1 MEWIKLN
8 EDDEIEFVAEE
19 VKLVPELQVLRSP
32 GYNKLFPGDNDG
44 RKKLRAKLELKYLYL
59 AYSPKSPYRDYSTT
73 DRIAEARADCKLP
86 ETWKESPEL
95 TSLILKFN
103 KGSLTKTGR
112 LLETVSKFLEK
123 FETHLNTIDLNERS
137 MNGGVVH
144 DPKKILDT
152 LNQLPRLAGTI
163 QELEQQVKYGLISN
177 TKVKGDHELGWSGV
191 NPDAYHQD
199 NNEDNEDE
207 N

>member
-1 MEWIKLN
+1 MEWIKIN
-8 EDDEIEFVAEE
+8 EDDEVEFLADEIR
-19 VKLVPELQVLRSP
+19 LVPEIQTLRSP

-44 RKKLRAKLELKYLYL
+44 RKKLRAKQELKYLYL
-59 AYSPKSPYRDYSTT
+59 AYSPKSPYRDYSLT
-73 DRIAEARADCKLP
+73 DRIAESRLDCKLP
-86 ETWKESPEL
+86 ETWNESPEL
-95 TSLILKFN
+95 KLLISKFN

-112 LLETVSKFLEK
+112 LLETVTKFLEK
-123 FETHLNTIDLNERS
+123 FEKHLNTIDLDERS
-137 MNGGVVH
+137 ANGGIVH

-191 NPDAYHQD
+191 NPDSFHED
-199 NNEDNEDE
+199 NNESEDE